1 MSSIINNSNANSA
14 LVNTLESSDSMMNPN
29 VYSTKEVYP
38 TSATVWTKNQSSNG
52 GTGDSQQLN
61 FNLNKYGIIEQILL
75 EYKKNTSDALGIV
88 PEGDIFNVIER
99 VELLSG
105 SRTTSIL
112 TSADFMAQFSNLTA
126 SELGV
131 INRTAL
137 AKRGGNVPAGSNGP
151 DHTYVIP
158 LTFGFMEDINTQ
170 LNASFLEPLSIR
182 VTWGVNTKLVT
193 NGTTGN
199 QTSTGIV
206 SGSCSLQVRYKSYP
220 EQPTAQILA
229 SNYNQPELV
238 QVSTRFYDENP
249 QTFTYTDA
257 VPSTGGPF
265 GDGGRSETIS
275 LRNTDCVEAFYVM
288 VREVSGSGATLKF
301 GPCEQ
306 IINLAFRGSGQDILN
321 LTQGNLAY
329 GALQENGFSTM
340 GATTLDNTALT
351 STRLMDI
358 AKIQVGL
365 FENGGGGPLSNTLSL
380 REINAPQITVS
391 WRGRSGATTDAVYR
405 VDIVENCTAIYST
418 SSAVGRL
425 TLALSN

>member
-75 EYKKNTSDALGIV
+75 EYTKIASNETDIIT
-88 PEGDIFNVIER
+88 EGDIFNVVER

-112 TSADFMAQFSNLTA
+112 TGADLMAQFSNLTS

-131 INRTAL
+131 INRTAI
-137 AKRGGNVPAGSNGP
+137 KSRGGSTTLNTTR
-151 DHTYVIP
+151 HTYVLP

-182 VTWGVNTKLVT
+182 VTWGVNTKYVT
-193 NGTTGN
+193 GTDA
-199 QTSTGIV
+199 TSTGIE
-206 SGSCSLQVRYKSYP
+206 SGSCTLQVRYKSYP

-249 QTFTYTDA
+249 QTFTYTDIN
-257 VPSTGGPF
+257 PTTGGALGF
-265 GDGGRSETIS
+265 GGRSETIN

-288 VREVSGSGATLKF
+288 VRRIEGSGATLHY

-306 IINLAFRGSGQDILN
+306 ITNLAFRGSGQDILN
-321 LTQGNLAY
+321 LTEGNLAY

-340 GATTLDNTALT
+340 GATANEVAT
-351 STRLMDI
+351 SAVRLMDI
-358 AKIQVGL
+358 GKIQVGL

-391 WRGRSGATTDAVYR
+391 FNTPKDLPTEGDPYRYR

>member
-75 EYKKNTSDALGIV
+75 EYTKVTSANADTI
-88 PEGDIFNVIER
+88 PEGDIFNVVER

-112 TSADFMAQFSNLTA
+112 TGADLMAQFSNLTS

-131 INRTAL
+131 INRTAI
-137 AKRGGNVPAGSNGP
+137 KSRGGSTTLNTTR
-151 DHTYVIP
+151 HTYVLP

-182 VTWGVNTKLVT
+182 VTWGVNTKYVT
-193 NGTTGN
+193 GTDA
-199 QTSTGIV
+199 TSTGIE
-206 SGSCSLQVRYKSYP
+206 SGSCTLQVRYKSYP

-249 QTFTYTDA
+249 QTFTYTDIN
-257 VPSTGGPF
+257 PSTGGALGF
-265 GDGGRSETIS
+265 GGRSETIN

-288 VREVSGSGATLKF
+288 VREIEGSGATLRY

-306 IINLAFRGSGQDILN
+306 ITNLAFRGSGQDILN
-321 LTQGNLAY
+321 LTEGNLAY

-340 GATTLDNTALT
+340 GATANEVAT
-351 STRLMDI
+351 SAVRLMDI
-358 AKIQVGL
+358 GKIQVGL

-391 WRGRSGATTDAVYR
+391 FNSKDGGAGTGQEKRYR